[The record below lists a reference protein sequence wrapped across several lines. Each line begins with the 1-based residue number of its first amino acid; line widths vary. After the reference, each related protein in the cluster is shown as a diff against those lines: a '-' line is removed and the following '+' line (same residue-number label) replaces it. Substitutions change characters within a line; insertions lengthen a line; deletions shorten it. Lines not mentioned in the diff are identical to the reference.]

1 MADDS
6 SKRSRNSRKLL
17 GYVNVDA
24 GLIYIGDPSYL
35 IGSELGAVPW
45 DQFLETYIRP
55 TESEFAYSI
64 DDGTAI
70 VTDTGY
76 GDGIYPVYATIRDG
90 RVMAVTISF
99 EIE

>member
-35 IGSELGAVPW
+35 IGSELGAMPW
-45 DQFLETYIRP
+45 DQFLETYIGAE
-55 TESEFAYSI
+55 TELAYPVE
-64 DDGTAI
+64 DGTAI
-70 VTDTGY
+70 VTTTGY

-90 RVMAVTISF
+90 RVMAITISF